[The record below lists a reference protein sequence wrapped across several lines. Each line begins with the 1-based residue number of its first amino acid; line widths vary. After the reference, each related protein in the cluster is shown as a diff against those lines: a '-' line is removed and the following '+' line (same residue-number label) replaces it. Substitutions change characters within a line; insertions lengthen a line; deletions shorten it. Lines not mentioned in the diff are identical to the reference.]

1 MTTGEKLRAVRK
13 AKGISQLCL
22 AMRCGI
28 IDQGHISK
36 IEVGYIRNPRG
47 ATLNKLAKALGVS
60 VDEIRGDAE

>member
-13 AKGISQLCL
+13 AKGISQRCL

-36 IEVGYIRNPRG
+36 IEVGYIRKPRG

>member
-22 AMRCGI
+22 AMRCGMI
-28 IDQGHISK
+28 YQGRISE
-36 IEVGYIRNPRG
+36 IEVGYVRKHRE